1 MAKWLFF
8 YPPPPKKRK
17 LFKRVSYTQKCLTDF
32 GFYIGYV
39 FLLGASLPEILG
51 DSDKICRG

>member
-1 MAKWLFF
+1 MALFLSSS
-8 YPPPPKKRK
+8 PPKKRK
-17 LFKRVSYTQKCLTDF
+17 LFKKVSYTKKCFTDF

-39 FLLGASLPEILG
+39 TLLGASLPEILG